1 MQIQF
6 EVSGLDEI
14 VQKCSAFNSDAP
26 TLIQQRILESIQE
39 NVVPVAKALAPR
51 KTGALVASIDA
62 MPAQQAPN
70 VLLVAEKFYSVFL
83 EFGTRYIPEGKFT
96 FLRPALQE
104 GVEKIVSDIGQLM
117 IEIFTE

>member
-1 MQIQF
+1 MQINF

-14 VQKCSAFNSDAP
+14 VQKCSSFNSNAP
-26 TLIQQRILESIQE
+26 TLIQQRILESVQE
-39 NVVPVAKALAPR
+39 NVLPVAKALAPK

-62 MPAQQAPN
+62 MPGPQAPN
-70 VLLVAEKFYSVFL
+70 VLLVAEKFYAPFL

-104 GVEKIVSDIGQLM
+104 GVQKIVSDIEELM
-117 IEIFTE
+117 ISIFTE